1 MEVPA
6 VSYADAQGVSIAWQ
20 QWGSGPD
27 VLAVP
32 PLVTNIEVT
41 WENEFYRRFFEYVG
55 RHVRL
60 TVFDK
65 RGIGL
70 SDRFYKPP
78 TLEQRTNDIL
88 AVMNAAGLE
97 QPALVGVSE
106 GGLMAQLFTVQRPD
120 RVNRLALVNTQPGMS
135 GMLSAFRASDG
146 SLERLKQFV
155 DKFTRIVADWGRDP
169 QYFVDLFCPSNTE
182 NAAFVRWWGR
192 LQRQSAT
199 PADIRRQVESLRGL
213 DAAARLPEI
222 TVPTLVVHASGD
234 RVVPAACGRYVAER
248 IPGARFVEIPG
259 DDHFVETGRQWQHMA
274 DAWLEFI
281 TGSAPAVQAERRVLT
296 VLFTDIVDSTVKA
309 ATVGDGEWRRLL
321 DCHDRIA
328 WELVDR
334 CRGTI
339 VKSTGD
345 GVLARFDAPSHA
357 LEFAVA
363 FRQAL
368 AEHAIEIRCGLHS
381 GEVELRE
388 NGDITGTAVN
398 LAARV
403 EQAAGRGVIA
413 VSSTVRDLVLGG
425 DKRFSDYGEHSVKG
439 FDQRW
444 HLFALDE

>member
-1 MEVPA
+1 VRVPDVA
-6 VSYADAQGVSIAWQ
+6 FADAKGVRIAWQ

-27 VLAVP
+27 VLALP
-32 PLVTNIEVT
+32 PLVSNIQVM

-60 TVFDK
+60 TMFDN
-65 RGIGL
+65 RGMGL
-70 SDRFYKPP
+70 SDKFKRAP
-78 TLEQRTNDIL
+78 TLEQRSNDVV

-97 QPALVGVSE
+97 RPALLGVSE
-106 GGLMAQLFTVQRPD
+106 GGLMAQLFTVHHPD
-120 RVNRLALVNTQPGMS
+120 RVNRLALVNTHPGVS
-135 GMLSAFRASDG
+135 GMLSAFRGSDG
-146 SLERLKQFV
+146 SLTQLKQFV

-169 QYFVDLFCPSNTE
+169 QYCVDVFCPSNAA

-199 PADIRRQVESLRGL
+199 PADIGRQVESLRGL
-213 DAAARLPEI
+213 DAGARLAEM
-222 TVPTLVVHASGD
+222 TVPALVVHASGD
-234 RVVPAACGRYVAER
+234 RVLPVACGRYVADR
-248 IPGARFVEIPG
+248 IPGARFMEVAG
-259 DDHFVETGRQWQHMA
+259 DDHFVEPGFHWQHMA
-274 DAWLEFI
+274 DAWLEFV
-281 TGSAPAVQAERRVLT
+281 TGAVPTRQAERRVVT
-296 VLFTDIVDSTVKA
+296 ILFTDIVDSTKKA

-334 CRGTI
+334 HRGTI

-345 GVLARFDAPSHA
+345 GVLARFDAPSQG

-368 AEHAIEIRCGLHS
+368 AELAIEIRCGLHS
-381 GEVELRE
+381 GEVEVRDD
-388 NGDITGTAVN
+388 GDIAGTAVN

-403 EQAAGRGVIA
+403 EQAADQGVIA

-425 DKRFSDYGEHSVKG
+425 DKRFRDYGEHSLKG

-444 HLFALDE
+444 HLFALSE